1 MFRLVRL
8 SLIKQYSATAN
19 MVSYTE
25 TVEYCRVDNGLV
37 FHTLIA
43 DGKEYELENSL
54 TGKNNEINWQYYI
67 KSDDVVLK
75 DLRDTKEYKVVAC
88 YGDKDY
94 TLDCVVDRYTLY
106 NGTAYEFTHST
117 LQIGNLLIGSSED
130 SFTVS
135 DKKQDFYYILSYTS
149 TKGNVNFDSD
159 ANLFEYQEML
169 DNKKSLKD
177 IFTEFA
183 KNLQI
188 QQVAYRNKCY
198 TNAVIENVVWND
210 ESYYPGGGDNGYYSF
225 DISLTVDGKKITQSY
240 KLFEKEKKYTVSGVL
255 KMEDGTPIPNIYLYV
270 RKEGTEYSVVYTNDK
285 GEYSFQASKGTY
297 CFKAGESF
305 TVDDGPLKKD
315 ITLPVCE
322 MYGESSLCL
331 YSDGFASG
339 DITADLKADGSF
351 SFSYV
356 PYGTY
361 TMKLDD
367 KDIGTVTINSA
378 DKQQDYT
385 INGYQIA
392 VVVKEANGEFAK
404 DKWIRVEKDEKT
416 EYYYV
421 DNDKG
426 LALVIVDEPGTYEVC
441 SYDNGN
447 RIYYGTVTVTDK
459 NVSCALAAE

>member
-1 MFRLVRL
+1 
-8 SLIKQYSATAN
+8 

-43 DGKEYELENSL
+43 DGKE
-54 TGKNNEINWQYYI
+54 
-67 KSDDVVLK
+67 
-75 DLRDTKEYKVVAC
+75 
-88 YGDKDY
+88 
-94 TLDCVVDRYTLY
+94 
-106 NGTAYEFTHST
+106 YEFTHST

-198 TNAVIENVVWND
+198 TNAVIKNVVWND

-305 TVDDGPLKKD
+305 TVDDDPLKKD
-315 ITLPVCE
+315 ITLPVCA
-322 MYGESSLCL
+322 MYSESSLCL
-331 YSDGFASG
+331 YLDGFASG

-378 DKQQDYT
+378 DKQH
-385 INGYQIA
+385 NGYQIA
-392 VVVKEANGEFAK
+392 VVVKEANGEFAR
-404 DKWIRVEKDEKT
+404 DKWIHVEKDEKK
-416 EYYYV
+416 EYDYV

-447 RIYYGTVTVTDK
+447 RICYGTVTVTDK

>member
-43 DGKEYELENSL
+43 DGKE
-54 TGKNNEINWQYYI
+54 
-67 KSDDVVLK
+67 
-75 DLRDTKEYKVVAC
+75 
-88 YGDKDY
+88 
-94 TLDCVVDRYTLY
+94 
-106 NGTAYEFTHST
+106 YEFTHST

-240 KLFEKEKKYTVSGVL
+240 KLIEKEVYGIRSFKNGRRNADTKYL
-255 KMEDGTPIPNIYLYV
+255 L
-270 RKEGTEYSVVYTNDK
+270 
-285 GEYSFQASKGTY
+285 
-297 CFKAGESF
+297 
-305 TVDDGPLKKD
+305 
-315 ITLPVCE
+315 VCPE
-322 MYGESSLCL
+322 
-331 YSDGFASG
+331 
-339 DITADLKADGSF
+339 
-351 SFSYV
+351 
-356 PYGTY
+356 
-361 TMKLDD
+361 
-367 KDIGTVTINSA
+367 
-378 DKQQDYT
+378 
-385 INGYQIA
+385 
-392 VVVKEANGEFAK
+392 
-404 DKWIRVEKDEKT
+404 R
-416 EYYYV
+416 
-421 DNDKG
+421 
-426 LALVIVDEPGTYEVC
+426 
-441 SYDNGN
+441 GN
-447 RIYYGTVTVTDK
+447 
-459 NVSCALAAE
+459 

>member
-1 MFRLVRL
+1 
-8 SLIKQYSATAN
+8 
-19 MVSYTE
+19 
-25 TVEYCRVDNGLV
+25 VDNGLV

-183 KNLQI
+183 KNLQK
-188 QQVAYRNKCY
+188 R
-198 TNAVIENVVWND
+198 
-210 ESYYPGGGDNGYYSF
+210 F
-225 DISLTVDGKKITQSY
+225 GKI
-240 KLFEKEKKYTVSGVL
+240 
-255 KMEDGTPIPNIYLYV
+255 
-270 RKEGTEYSVVYTNDK
+270 K
-285 GEYSFQASKGTY
+285 G
-297 CFKAGESF
+297 
-305 TVDDGPLKKD
+305 
-315 ITLPVCE
+315 
-322 MYGESSLCL
+322 
-331 YSDGFASG
+331 
-339 DITADLKADGSF
+339 
-351 SFSYV
+351 
-356 PYGTY
+356 
-361 TMKLDD
+361 
-367 KDIGTVTINSA
+367 
-378 DKQQDYT
+378 
-385 INGYQIA
+385 
-392 VVVKEANGEFAK
+392 
-404 DKWIRVEKDEKT
+404 
-416 EYYYV
+416 
-421 DNDKG
+421 
-426 LALVIVDEPGTYEVC
+426 
-441 SYDNGN
+441 
-447 RIYYGTVTVTDK
+447 VTDK
-459 NVSCALAAE
+459 NYITNSYHVHVTENINAFDKLKFEAQFQELSPGGAISYVEVPDMNDNIPAVLSVMQFIYENIMYAELNTKSDYCQVCGYTGQIQIITDDDGKVLPKWNPYQENDRAEMVFTAQGAKSGNEKNSKLMEFLLSDRIERMK